1 LAARSPDQATF
12 EGFKLD
18 MSFSAS
24 ELTGNSPQHGVP
36 PRLHVVLFQPEI
48 APNTGAIGR
57 TCVALGA
64 KLWLVRPLGF
74 RIDEKRLRRAGL
86 DYWQH
91 LHWEIVDHWEHL
103 QSTLQP
109 NRWWYFSKKA
119 TQSFRAVQYQT
130 GDALVFGCETS
141 GLPESIT
148 SANPERLLR
157 IPTSEH
163 VRSLNLSCS
172 VAVAG
177 FEAARQW
184 E

>member
-1 LAARSPDQATF
+1 
-12 EGFKLD
+12 
-18 MSFSAS
+18 MSLSFN
-24 ELTGNSPQHGVP
+24 ELTGNVPEHGIP
-36 PRLHVVLFQPEI
+36 PRLHIVLHQPEI

-91 LHWEIVDHWEHL
+91 LHWQVVDNWAHL
-103 QSTLQP
+103 QQTLAASQ
-109 NRWWYFSKKA
+109 WWYFSKKA
-119 TQSFRAVQYQT
+119 TRSFCEVSYQP

-141 GLPESIT
+141 GLPENIT
-148 SANPERLLR
+148 AANPERLLR
-157 IPTSEH
+157 IPTTEY

-177 FEAARQW
+177 FEATRNW
-184 E
+184 

>member
-1 LAARSPDQATF
+1 
-12 EGFKLD
+12 
-18 MSFSAS
+18 MSLSNS
-24 ELTGNSPQHGVP
+24 ELTGNSPSHGVP
-36 PRLHVVLFQPEI
+36 PRLHIVLHQPEI

-103 QSTLQP
+103 QSVLQP

-119 TQSFRAVQYQT
+119 TASFREIQYQP

-148 SANPERLLR
+148 SAHPERLLR
-157 IPTSEH
+157 IPTTEH

-172 VAVAG
+172 VAVAV
-177 FEAARQW
+177 FEATRLW
-184 E
+184 PGS

>member
-1 LAARSPDQATF
+1 MSLPQA
-12 EGFKLD
+12 
-18 MSFSAS
+18 
-24 ELTGNSPQHGVP
+24 ELTGNTPQHGVP
-36 PRLHVVLFQPEI
+36 ARLHIVLYQPEI

-91 LHWEIVDHWEHL
+91 LHWEVVNNWEHL
-103 QSTLQP
+103 QTALRP
-109 NRWWYFSKKA
+109 ARWWYFSKKA
-119 TQSFRAVQYQT
+119 TQSFREVQYQL
-130 GDALVFGCETS
+130 GDVLVFGCETS

-148 SANPERLLR
+148 STHPERLLR
-157 IPTSEH
+157 IPTTEH

-177 FEAARQW
+177 FEATRNW
-184 E
+184 

>member
-1 LAARSPDQATF
+1 
-12 EGFKLD
+12 
-18 MSFSAS
+18 MSLPLH
-24 ELTGNSPQHGVP
+24 ELTGNVPQHGNP
-36 PRLHVVLFQPEI
+36 PRLHIVLHQPEI

-91 LHWEIVDHWEHL
+91 LHWQVVDNWEHL
-103 QSTLQP
+103 QQVLSAKQ
-109 NRWWYFSKKA
+109 WWYFSKKA
-119 TQSFRAVQYQT
+119 VHSFREVSYQF

-148 SANPERLLR
+148 AANTERLLR
-157 IPTSEH
+157 IPTTEH

-177 FEAARQW
+177 FEATRNW
-184 E
+184 